1 MCGHHVDPGPD
12 LISLARRPIGRA
24 RRRLHR
30 RAFLGE
36 VGGVTALALLGPAGL
51 ASCGSD
57 EDAQT
62 AESTTST
69 TAGAEPSLSTSST
82 AGSTP
87 ETGVEEPAGSW
98 GRVDLGFVSAYVL
111 ARGNRAAVV
120 DTGVEG
126 SAEAIGRTLGD
137 LGLTFDDVDA
147 VALTHYH
154 PDHVGSIGAVLA
166 AAPGAIAYAGE
177 QDIERITGVELMP
190 VGDGSEVFGMRVIHT
205 PGHTLGHIALL
216 DELTGVLVA
225 GDAMNGVDGGVAGA
239 NPDFTP
245 DMSTADASVRK
256 LAALAFDTVYFGHGE
271 PIVGGASQAVGELA
285 AQL

>member
-1 MCGHHVDPGPD
+1 MMCGHHVDSGPD
-12 LISLARRPIGRA
+12 VIAPARRPIGRP

-51 ASCGSD
+51 VACGSNGNV
-57 EDAQT
+57 QT
-62 AESTTST
+62 AEPTTST
-69 TAGAEPSLSTSST
+69 TAGAEPSSTTSST
-82 AGSTP
+82 VDAAQPPAVEAGL
-87 ETGVEEPAGSW
+87 W

-137 LGLTFDDVDA
+137 LGLNFDDVDA

-166 AAPGAIAYAGE
+166 AAPGAVAYAGE
-177 QDIERITGVELMP
+177 RDIERITGVELVS
-190 VGDGSEVFGMRVIHT
+190 VGDGSEIFGMRVIHT
-205 PGHTLGHIALL
+205 PGHTPGHISLL
-216 DELTGVLVA
+216 DDLTGVLVA

-271 PIVGGASQAVGELA
+271 PILGGASQAVGDLA

>member
-12 LISLARRPIGRA
+12 VISPARRPIGRS
-24 RRRLHR
+24 RRRLYR

-36 VGGVTALALLGPAGL
+36 VGGITALALLGPAGL
-51 ASCGSD
+51 AACGSNEND
-57 EDAQT
+57 QS
-62 AESTTST
+62 AEPTTST
-69 TAGAEPSLSTSST
+69 TAGAQPSSTTSST
-82 AGSTP
+82 VDAAQP
-87 ETGVEEPAGSW
+87 PAVEGGFW

-147 VALTHYH
+147 VALTHHH
-154 PDHVGSIGAVLA
+154 PDHIGSIGAVLA
-166 AAPGAIAYAGE
+166 AAPGAVAYAGE
-177 QDIERITGVELMP
+177 QDIERMTGVELVP

-205 PGHTLGHIALL
+205 PGHTPGHISLL
-216 DELTGVLVA
+216 DDLTGVLVA

-271 PIVGGASQAVGELA
+271 PILGGASQAVGDLA

>member
-12 LISLARRPIGRA
+12 LISPARRPIGRA

-62 AESTTST
+62 AESTTSN
-69 TAGAEPSLSTSST
+69 TAGA
-82 AGSTP
+82 
-87 ETGVEEPAGSW
+87 EPAGSW

-205 PGHTLGHIALL
+205 PGHTPGHIALL

-225 GDAMNGVDGGVAGA
+225 GDAMNGVGGGVAGA